1 MASFIESVL
10 DQVKGDVA
18 EALSPERIEQICREL
33 NYVWRDCTLNQ
44 VTTVYAF
51 LRQVLKTRCLACD
64 HVPHLVGLKVTGEAY
79 CKARARLPVELFQ
92 RLMEAVTSAV
102 SAHVPA
108 AWRGHRVWH
117 LDGSACSMPDTPA
130 LQTAFGQPGA
140 QRPGCGFP
148 VAHLLTL
155 FDSSTGFLLRVL
167 PAPLRT
173 HDHSLAPRVHEAFQS
188 GDDLVAD
195 RGFCFVLTHLALLN
209 LAGVLALFRIHQ
221 ATIVNFQKG
230 RPPSPQKRAKEIVLR
245 VTGQPTSPR
254 WVQSLGPQDQ
264 IVEAIQTLRAAE
276 VDGPGRLRARLPRV
290 AAAAGAAAIASTDPV
305 FRVRQVT
312 LVTTLLDAQ
321 RYPAPEPAKLYL
333 QPLGGIRNNLRHL
346 KQTLHVNA
354 LRTKTVDGISQRTGH
369 VRHRLQ
375 SGPLGDAA
383 AAKRQRVPMIRI
395 KLHRRT
401 TTTLPRDT
409 SGDPTMSH
417 RAPPFVPVA
426 VVPRVCKATT
436 KTLSSHDQTTTKTS
450 TKT

>member
-10 DQVKGDVA
+10 EQVKGDVA
-18 EALSPERIEQICREL
+18 EALSAERIEQICREL
-33 NYVWRDCTLNQ
+33 NYVWRDCTLNP

-51 LRQVLKTRCLACD
+51 LRQVLAGNIACD
-64 HVPHLVGLKVTGEAY
+64 QVPHLVDLKVTGEAY

-173 HDHSLAPRVHEAFQS
+173 HDHSLAPRVHEAFRP
-188 GDDLVAD
+188 GDVVVAD
-195 RGFCFVLTHLALLN
+195 RGFCSYTHLALLN

-230 RPPSPQKRAKEIVLR
+230 RPHSPQKRAKKVAR
-245 VTGQPTSPR
+245 VTGQPTSR

-264 IVEAIQTLRAAE
+264 IVEAFKPSERPKWMAPE
-276 VDGPGRLRARLPRV
+276 DFARLPESLLLRELRYRINRP
-290 AAAAGAAAIASTDPV
+290 G

-321 RYPAPEPAKLYL
+321 RYPAGELAKLYL
-333 QPLGGIRNNLRHL
+333 KRWQVETNLRHL
-346 KQTLHVNA
+346 KQTLRMDV
-354 LRTKTVDGISQRTGH
+354 LRTKTVDGIH
-369 VRHRLQ
+369 KELAMFAIVYNLVRSVMLRY
-375 SGPLGDAA
+375 
-383 AAKRQRVPMIRI
+383 AKRQRVPVIRI
-395 KLHRRT
+395 SFIDAQRRLSHA
-401 TTTLPRDT
+401 TLQATPRCLIVLPDRP
-409 SGDPTMSH
+409 G
-417 RAPPFVPVA
+417 RRE
-426 VVPRVCKATT
+426 PRVCKRRPKRFRLMT
-436 KTLSSHDQTTTKTS
+436 KPRPKLQQDLISKQLTL
-450 TKT
+450 